1 MPQRVGTMAFTDEGR
16 MYEQTA
22 RNRDLRLV
30 PSPAARAEADSRV
43 AVLLNA
49 NARRVTGKVLKSLS
63 HVVPDEDLFLSRSSL
78 DARRIAQAVLDRRYH
93 TVFCGGGD
101 GTFMAFVNHVLAE
114 LELRNQ
120 HHYQRPPR
128 FGVLRLGTGNA
139 LANLVNASHHRG
151 DGVLD
156 DVLRARAGEVPGYRR
171 VELFRVDGKRTM
183 FAGVGIDGQI
193 INDYNA
199 VRESLGQ
206 GAFRGLIAG
215 GGGYVASVALRT
227 IPFYVT
233 HSARYDCE
241 LINGRGVAYRMGPD
255 GNPVAEYQPG
265 ELIFRGAVRL
275 AAAGTMPF
283 YGFGMRAFP
292 FAGQRRGMMH
302 LRLCWSSTAEI
313 LAHLPSLW
321 AGRYFTRTM
330 GEFLVSEATL
340 RFDSAMPLE
349 VAGDACGYQS
359 ELHLEM
365 CPEQVELVD
374 YTGSVH

>member
-1 MPQRVGTMAFTDEGR
+1 

-30 PSPAARAEADSRV
+30 PSPHARAEADSRV

-49 NARRVTGKVLKSLS
+49 NARRVNEKTVRSLQ

-78 DARRIAQAVLDRRYH
+78 DARRIAQAVLDRRYP

-101 GTFMAFVNHVLAE
+101 GTFMGFVNHVLAE

-139 LANLVNASHHRG
+139 LANLVNASPHRG

-183 FAGVGIDGQI
+183 FAGAGIDGQI

-199 VRESLGQ
+199 VKESLG
-206 GAFRGLIAG
+206 RGVLKGLMTG
-215 GGGYVASVALRT
+215 GGGYFASVMTRT
-227 IPFYVT
+227 LPHYLT
-233 HSARYDCE
+233 HSAKRECE
-241 LINGRGVAYRMGPD
+241 LYNGRSAAYRLGPD
-255 GNPVAEYQPG
+255 GNPIQEFQPG
-265 ELIFRGAVRL
+265 ELIFRGKVRL
-275 AAAGTMPF
+275 AAAATTPY
-283 YGFGMRAFP
+283 YGFGLKGFP
-292 FAGQRRGMMH
+292 FAGTRRGMMH
-302 LRLCWSSTAEI
+302 LRLVQCSNAEI
-313 LAHLPSLW
+313 LSHLPSLW
-321 AGRYFTRTM
+321 AGKYFTPTM

-359 ELHLEM
+359 ELHMEM
-365 CPEQVELVD
+365 CPEQIELVD